1 MVSEQSLDRSAIERF
16 WTYFEVLVV
25 LKVVNRVHSSSFLDK
40 ESVLIDT
47 TVRLLICLSNLQ
59 DVLQS
64 IERDLNN
71 LVIGTL
77 QQITEGF
84 DATLRDEVTNLT
96 RFL

>member
-1 MVSEQSLDRSAIERF
+1 M
-16 WTYFEVLVV
+16 V
-25 LKVVNRVHSSSFLDK
+25 LKIVNRVHSSSFLNK
-40 ESVLIDT
+40 ESVLVDT
-47 TVRLLICLSNLQ
+47 TVRFLIRLSNLQ
-59 DVLQS
+59 NILQS

-84 DATLRDEVTNLT
+84 DATLRNEVTNLT